1 MGVRMAISEAGFVH
15 PEFLVETDWLA
26 AHLDDPTV
34 VLLDCTVHLIP
45 NPKTTYDVVPG
56 REDFERGHIPGA
68 QFCDLQA
75 DLSDPGHK
83 FRFMLPS
90 AEYFAAA
97 MGRFGAGGDTKV
109 VLYSTANVWWAS
121 RVWWMLRVF
130 GHDNA
135 AVLNGGWQKWSR
147 EGRAAES
154 GPGKPRGTKDFPVRE
169 KRDLMVGKA
178 EVLAAIGD
186 RAICTINAL
195 QPAQHQGTG
204 GNAYGR
210 PGHIAGSVNL
220 PAAHLVDPATNAFL
234 PAGELRQKFAAI
246 GAMDRRV
253 ITYCGGGIAASAD
266 ALILTM
272 LGHENVALYDASLTE
287 WAADPSL
294 PMATAAT

>member
-1 MGVRMAISEAGFVH
+1 MAMSEQGFVH
-15 PEFLVETDWLA
+15 PQFLVEPDWLA
-26 AHLDDPTV
+26 NSLHDPEV
-34 VLLDCTVHLIP
+34 VVLDCTVHLIP
-45 NPKTTYDVVPG
+45 DPKATYTVVPG

-75 DLSDPGHK
+75 DLSDPDHK
-83 FRFMLPS
+83 FRFMLPP

-97 MGRFGAGGDTKV
+97 MGRFGVGGDTRV
-109 VLYSTANVWWAS
+109 ILYSTANVWWAS

-147 EGRAAES
+147 EGRPTET
-154 GPGKPRGTKDFPVRE
+154 GPAKPHTPKTFPVRE
-169 KRDLMVGKA
+169 KRDLMVGRG

-186 RAICTINAL
+186 ASVCTINAL

-204 GNAYGR
+204 GNSYGR

-220 PAAHLVDPATNAFL
+220 PAAHLVDPATNEFL
-234 PAGELRQKFAAI
+234 PPGTLRQKFSDV

-272 LGHENVALYDASLTE
+272 LGHDNVVLYDASLTE

-294 PMATAAT
+294 PMETASAG